1 MPKKGS
7 SFMIDCS
14 REDYLDSIDFISGII
29 SRSLFPEVVAG
40 VLDSYG
46 AKCVD
51 DISDYDLPN
60 VYGELLAIYS
70 DIAD

>member
-29 SRSLFPEVVAG
+29 SRSLSPKIVEC
-40 VLDSYG
+40 VLEYYG
-46 AKCVD
+46 AKCID
-51 DISDYDLPN
+51 DISDYDLPD

-70 DIAD
+70 DIAE